1 MPFQPIKDLP
11 IAEYITAPTLAWP
24 QIRFMPLAN
33 PRQLKGLFRGVEMTI
48 GMRFHALIMAAAEG
62 CRCFAIT
69 TTPKVS
75 YLMN

>member
-11 IAEYITAPTLAWP
+11 IAEYIQPRLP
-24 QIRFMPLAN
+24 GPNQIYALAN

-62 CRCFAIT
+62 CRCFAISYD
-69 TTPKVS
+69 PKVS
-75 YLMN
+75 YLMD